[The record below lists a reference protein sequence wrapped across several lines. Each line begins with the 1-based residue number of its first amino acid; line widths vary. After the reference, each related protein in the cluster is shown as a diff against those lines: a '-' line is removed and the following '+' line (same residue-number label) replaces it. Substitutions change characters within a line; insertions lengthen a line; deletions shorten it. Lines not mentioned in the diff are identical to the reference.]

1 MNSSIISRH
10 FYKEGYMKI
19 GIIGATGAV
28 GQVFLDLLPQSKLQI
43 TNLKLTASTR
53 SIGKKIIYENQEYTI
68 QEHNDDFYN
77 DLDYVFSSASSDVS
91 KIAAQKSKEHE
102 VIMIDDSSEFRL
114 DKNVPLVVPEINS
127 DALHNHEGI
136 VAIPNC
142 TTTPLA
148 MILDAVRTNY
158 KIKRVIVDTYQAVS
172 GTGNLAID
180 ELLDQT
186 RHYLENGTNSNK
198 KEVYPHN
205 IGLNLIPHVETP
217 QDNLYTKEE
226 MKMLYETRKILSDD
240 QLKVSATCVRV
251 PVIRCHSESINIEFD
266 QNPDVEKISQ
276 LINNYPGITILDDIH
291 TNTYPTPVF
300 GEGKEDVYVGRLRKD
315 ISNENAINLWAVSD
329 NLVKGAA
336 LNAIQI
342 LEEFQKIG

>member
-1 MNSSIISRH
+1 
-10 FYKEGYMKI
+10 MKI

-28 GQVFLDLLPQSKLQI
+28 GKVFLGLLPDSNLEI
-43 TNLKLTASTR
+43 SDLKLTASNR
-53 SIGKKIIYENQEYTI
+53 SIGKKIKYENKEYTI

-77 DLDYVFSSASSDVS
+77 DLDYVFSSASSEVS
-91 KIAAQKSKEHE
+91 KIAAQKSKEHN

-114 DKNVPLVVPEINS
+114 DEDVPLVVPEINS
-127 DALHNHEGI
+127 EELNNHNGI

-148 MILDAVRTNY
+148 MILDAVRSNY

-172 GTGNLAID
+172 GTGNLAIE
-180 ELLDQT
+180 ELLNQT
-186 RHYLENGTNSNK
+186 KHYIENGTNSNK

-205 IGLNLIPHVETP
+205 IGLNLIPHVEAP

-226 MKMLYETRKILSDD
+226 MKMLYETRKILSDND
-240 QLKVSATCVRV
+240 LRVSATCVRV
-251 PVIRCHSESINIEFD
+251 PVIRCHSESINIEFN
-266 QNPDVEKISQ
+266 QAPDIAKISELLQ
-276 LINNYPGITILDDIH
+276 NYSGISLLDDIQN
-291 TNTYPTPVF
+291 NTYPTPVF

-315 ISNENAINLWAVSD
+315 ISNDNAINLWAVSD
-329 NLVKGAA
+329 NLIKGAA

-342 LEEFQKIG
+342 LEEFEKIG